1 MNMEKKTYFTPRI
14 CVVSIASTG
23 LLQASTESLRYDP
36 NSSTDEVL

>member
-1 MNMEKKTYFTPRI
+1 MNMEKKTYLTPRI
-14 CVVSIASTG
+14 SVVSIASTG